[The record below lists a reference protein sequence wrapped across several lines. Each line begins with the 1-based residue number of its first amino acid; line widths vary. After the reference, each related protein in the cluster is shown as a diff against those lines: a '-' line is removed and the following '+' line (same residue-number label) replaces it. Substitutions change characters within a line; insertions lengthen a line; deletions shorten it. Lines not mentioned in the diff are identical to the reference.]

1 MPFSFT
7 DRDGVV
13 SRLNS
18 DIDEIYFDVSK
29 EGQIEIIGWLYQYY
43 ISEKRRAV
51 VDAIGKKKISKE
63 NIPAATQLFT
73 TDWVVRYMVDNSL
86 GRYWI
91 ERNPQSNL
99 VEYLTFFVPPK
110 SGDMAFIDQRVMPQ
124 DLTFM
129 DPCMG
134 SGHILVYAF
143 DVLMQIYRESGYT
156 DREASLNILE
166 HNSTVWT

>member
-1 MPFSFT
+1 M
-7 DRDGVV
+7 
-13 SRLNS
+13 
-18 DIDEIYFDVSK
+18 SK

-43 ISEKRRAV
+43 ISEKQSRRRCHR
-51 VDAIGKKKISKE
+51 KKKISKE

-129 DPCMG
+129 D
-134 SGHILVYAF
+134 H
-143 DVLMQIYRESGYT
+143 
-156 DREASLNILE
+156 
-166 HNSTVWT
+166 VWVQVIFWYMPSMC